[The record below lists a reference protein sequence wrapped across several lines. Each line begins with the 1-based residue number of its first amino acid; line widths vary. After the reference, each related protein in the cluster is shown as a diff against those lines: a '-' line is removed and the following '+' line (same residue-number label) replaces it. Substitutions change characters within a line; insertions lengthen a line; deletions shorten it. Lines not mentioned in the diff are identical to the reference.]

1 MAQMNKQDANHARVT
16 ELEEDLI
23 AGADDRENEI
33 DTGRPKRQQNT
44 KEKRTLRNANRRF
57 SIQQG
62 VRRRHPN
69 RVLHDFVV
77 QAGSTSHAESVWE
90 QALAEENERQ
100 NIGKIYKVQ
109 GEVSLLA
116 TQMGITQTAENNHRN
131 SQPKLSRQH
140 LVGV

>member
-23 AGADDRENEI
+23 AGVDDRENEI
-33 DTGRPKRQQNT
+33 DTGRAKVHQNT

-69 RVLHDFVV
+69 RVLHDFAV
-77 QAGSTSHAESVWE
+77 QAGSTSHAETVWE

-109 GEVSLLA
+109 GDVSLLT
-116 TQMGITQTAENNHRN
+116 TQMGITQTAQNNFRS